1 MVLTFKTPTRMSLL
15 DVTSMGDSS
24 KRGDT
29 TTIGQFDSGLKYA
42 IALLLRNNVK
52 ITIKTDEDCF
62 TFHTDV
68 QNYGD
73 GKEKELIVVN
83 SVNHG
88 DIITGFAKNLGYN
101 WELYMAFRE
110 LYSNMLDEAGDYF
123 ESEGVDFGGVGT
135 EIYLEFDEENP
146 FYDIYQNRHLYVNES
161 VSKHVITNKVSV
173 LENKEK
179 YLRIYKNNILVYED
193 KETPSFYAYNIS
205 FGEIDERRIINSLYA
220 VKRDICWE
228 IAYYCKNEEFLKEV
242 ISDDFQ
248 VSNDDWLMN
257 GDFYSDVSDEI
268 ISIASSVSNFKTFNW
283 LNSAILKNPK
293 VEVVGKTFSPNT
305 IYRNTVT
312 LESVPIKED
321 EILEEKEISFK
332 EQVFKM
338 YKFDIEDVEIK
349 KAKLKGNKAVSDKYN
364 NCIIVSEDF
373 DLEEDFHL
381 FLVEY
386 FIFHN
391 GSNDIINIL
400 AKEFA
405 NKLKEN

>member
-1 MVLTFKTPTRMSLL
+1 MILTFKTPTRMSLL

-42 IALLLRNNVK
+42 IALLLRNNVG
-52 ITIKTDEDCF
+52 IRIKTDEDEF
-62 TFHTDV
+62 SFSTNP
-68 QNYGD
+68 QSYGD
-73 GKEKELIVVN
+73 GKEKELIVVH
-83 SVNHG
+83 SLNHG
-88 DIITGFAKNLGYN
+88 DIVTGFAKNLGYN

-110 LYSNMLDEAGDYF
+110 LYSNMLDE
-123 ESEGVDFGGVGT
+123 GGVYYEENREFDGKGT

-146 FYDIYQNRHLYVNES
+146 FFNIYQNRHLYVNES
-161 VSKHVITNKVSV
+161 ASKHVITNKVSV
-173 LENKEK
+173 LENKEN

-193 KETPSFYAYNIS
+193 KDTPSFYAYNIS
-205 FGEIDERRIINSLYA
+205 FGEIDERRIISNLYTI
-220 VKRDICWE
+220 KRDICWE
-228 IAYYCKNEEFLKEV
+228 IAHYCKNEDFLKEIINNDFQ
-242 ISDDFQ
+242 ISDK
-248 VSNDDWLMN
+248 DWLMN

-268 ISIASSVSNFKTFNW
+268 ISIASSVCNFKTFNW
-283 LNSAILKNPK
+283 LNTAILKNPK
-293 VEVVGKTFSPNT
+293 VEIVGKTFSPNT

-312 LESVPIKED
+312 LESVPIKEE

-349 KAKLKGNKAVSDKYN
+349 KAKLKGNKSVSDKYN

-373 DLEEDFHL
+373 DLEEDFYL
-381 FLVEY
+381 FLVEW

-391 GSNDIINIL
+391 GSHNIINIL
-400 AKEFA
+400 AREFA
-405 NKLKEN
+405 NKLKL

>member
-1 MVLTFKTPTRMSLL
+1 MSFL

-42 IALLLRNNVK
+42 IALLLRNNVD
-52 ITIKTDEDCF
+52 IRIKTDED
-62 TFHTDV
+62 
-68 QNYGD
+68 
-73 GKEKELIVVN
+73 
-83 SVNHG
+83 
-88 DIITGFAKNLGYN
+88 
-101 WELYMAFRE
+101 
-110 LYSNMLDEAGDYF
+110 
-123 ESEGVDFGGVGT
+123 
-135 EIYLEFDEENP
+135 EF
-146 FYDIYQNRHLYVNES
+146 
-161 VSKHVITNKVSV
+161 
-173 LENKEK
+173 
-179 YLRIYKNNILVYED
+179 
-193 KETPSFYAYNIS
+193 SFS
-205 FGEIDERRIINSLYA
+205 
-220 VKRDICWE
+220 
-228 IAYYCKNEEFLKEV
+228 
-242 ISDDFQ
+242 
-248 VSNDDWLMN
+248 
-257 GDFYSDVSDEI
+257 
-268 ISIASSVSNFKTFNW
+268 T
-283 LNSAILKNPK
+283 
-293 VEVVGKTFSPNT
+293 NT

-312 LESVPIKED
+312 LESAPIKED

-400 AKEFA
+400 AKELT
-405 NKLKEN
+405 NKMK